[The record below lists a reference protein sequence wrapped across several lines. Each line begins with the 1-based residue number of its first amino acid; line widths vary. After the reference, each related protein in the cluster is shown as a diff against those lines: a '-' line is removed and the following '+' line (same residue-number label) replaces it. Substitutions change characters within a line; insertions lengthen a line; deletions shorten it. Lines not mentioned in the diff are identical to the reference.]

1 MSLVSDRVVTL
12 VEDALSKQVDL
23 DVLVSDAGGLDQLHM
38 MDLFRVSVVVP
49 ARNEAENLPYVM
61 ARMPAGIHEVI
72 VVDGHSTDDTIGV
85 ARRCRP
91 GVVIVEQSGYGKG
104 DALASGFRATT
115 GDIVVMLDAD
125 GSTDPEEIPRFV
137 AALLCGADFAKGSR
151 FVSGGGTD
159 DMTPTR
165 RLGNWALSFS
175 VNRMWGIHYSDL
187 CYGYNA
193 FWKRCLPFIAPD
205 CNGFEVE
212 TLMNI
217 RAARSGLKV
226 HEVPSFEHERL
237 HGESNLNAYRDG
249 LRVLRTIIAERIRP
263 L

>member
-91 GVVIVEQSGYGKG
+91 GVVIVEQSGNGKG

-165 RLGNWALSFS
+165 RLGNWVLSFS

-187 CYGYNA
+187 
-193 FWKRCLPFIAPD
+193 LQ
-205 CNGFEVE
+205 
-212 TLMNI
+212 
-217 RAARSGLKV
+217 
-226 HEVPSFEHERL
+226 
-237 HGESNLNAYRDG
+237 
-249 LRVLRTIIAERIRP
+249 RVLEAVSALHRTRLQRLRGRDADEHPGGAVRAQGTRGTQLRARTP
-263 L
+263 PR